1 MTGETGAGR
10 QLRHLPEFRIGA
22 VMIKRTLFLVAVF
35 ALPGVSLAQAPPPS
49 LQTQVHEFALTH
61 GFSVRGL
68 DKLDDDPGKRV
79 SGDPREQLNVLL
91 SAFNYVLL
99 AGDSGDVETVMITS
113 RIRPAGPVR
122 QGIHVNTTR
131 RGSHHAVRA
140 TLTGPAGNPQS
151 LMLVVDTGAS
161 LIVLPQT
168 MSRTLGF
175 SDEELRTG
183 WSQTANGKV
192 RTKQGIL
199 QSVQVGQAI
208 VEDVAV
214 NFIDDDA
221 LGENALL
228 GMSFLSR
235 FRITIDEKNER
246 LILMVH

>member
-1 MTGETGAGR
+1 
-10 QLRHLPEFRIGA
+10 
-22 VMIKRTLFLVAVF
+22 MINRTLLLVAVF
-35 ALPGVSLAQAPPPS
+35 AWSGVSLAEASPPN
-49 LQTQVHEFALTH
+49 LQTQVHELAVTH

-79 SGDPREQLNVLL
+79 HGDPREQLNVLL

-99 AGDSGDVETVMITS
+99 TGDSGDIDTVMITS
-113 RIRPAGPVR
+113 RIQPAGPVH
-122 QGIHVNTTR
+122 QGIYVKTIR

-151 LMLVVDTGAS
+151 LVLLVDTGAS
-161 LIVLPQT
+161 LIILPES

-175 SDEELRTG
+175 SDEQLSTG
-183 WSQTANGKV
+183 WTQTANGKV
-192 RTKQGIL
+192 RTKHGIL
-199 QSVQVGQAI
+199 QSVQVGQAF

-221 LGENALL
+221 LGGHALL

-235 FRITIDEKNER
+235 FRITLD
-246 LILMVH
+246 